1 MMRLKN
7 CRSWFLRTL
16 QISAEQHPRRRSI
29 CFYPQT
35 FVRQLMKD
43 DRQDEAALGQK
54 ATIAFEAGDGSLSLA
69 SDGAS
74 PQIIL
79 DAADWLGVIRAAQDL
94 AADFGRVTGSNGTVM
109 LMNGTDTGPP
119 SYSSGSTS
127 AIIVGT
133 IGNSSLI
140 DSLVKSG
147 KISVGKT
154 EGADKR
160 GSIYGIYDVSEQIG
174 VSPWYFYADVPAKQ
188 HSAIYALNTRKH

>member
-1 MMRLKN
+1 L
-7 CRSWFLRTL
+7 CS
-16 QISAEQHPRRRSI
+16 S
-29 CFYPQT
+29 
-35 FVRQLMKD
+35 

-154 EGADKR
+154 EGQWEAFQ
-160 GSIYGIYDVSEQIG
+160 SQFVT
-174 VSPWYFYADVPAKQ
+174 SPLP
-188 HSAIYALNTRKH
+188 